1 MSISLSSLVDNLSEI
16 YKKQCK
22 KCKER
27 KKAISECKFFDIEG
41 NKLSYTCK
49 ECNDKSHKSV
59 NGLKEKFPNTYQF
72 CNDHLDKFVSL
83 LRKSVYPYE
92 DMDRWEKFNE
102 ASLADKQFFYR
113 KPNNEGI
120 SDEDYTHPQNVWEV
134 LEIKDRGEYHDLYVQ
149 NNTLFLADGF
159 ENFRDKCIDIYGLD
173 PAHFLSVT
181 GLAW

>member
-1 MSISLSSLVDNLSEI
+1 MKNTLLFRYQPIKNENNNNDYNNKKSPETYRLKFINSFRFMSISLSSLVDNLSEI

-27 KKAISECKFFDIEG
+27 KKAISECKFFDIKG

-72 CNDHLDKFVSL
+72 CNEHLDKFVSL

-92 DMDRWEKFNE
+92 DMDRWEKCNE
-102 ASLADKQFFYR
+102 ASLADK
-113 KPNNEGI
+113 
-120 SDEDYTHPQNVWEV
+120 
-134 LEIKDRGEYHDLYVQ
+134 
-149 NNTLFLADGF
+149 
-159 ENFRDKCIDIYGLD
+159 
-173 PAHFLSVT
+173 
-181 GLAW
+181 